1 MCVLVCPFNV
11 TVRSFIYRRQLLNF
25 SVYLF
30 ELFVLVWSLI
40 FPSSSIQGVSGALA
54 VLMKDAIKP
63 TLMQTLEVRIICMFV
78 WIKVA
83 WKEVFFSKFVFFIF
97 VVSSLPVFTAV
108 SPHSLQFSWVL
119 VGVWLS
125 PLTTCQTP
133 PLRWWISKFSSLKV
147 SVLMNHRWRKH
158 RGYRILDH
166 N

>member
-11 TVRSFIYRRQLLNF
+11 TVRSFIYRRQLLNY

-78 WIKVA
+78 WIKAA
-83 WKEVFFSKFVFFIF
+83 WKEVFFSKFVLLIF

-108 SPHSLQFSWVL
+108 SPHSLQFSW
-119 VGVWLS
+119 GVTESSHNLPNS
-125 PLTTCQTP
+125 PT
-133 PLRWWISKFSSLKV
+133 KV
-147 SVLMNHRWRKH
+147 MDQQIFEFEGFCVNEPQVEETQRLQNT
-158 RGYRILDH
+158 GP
-166 N
+166 